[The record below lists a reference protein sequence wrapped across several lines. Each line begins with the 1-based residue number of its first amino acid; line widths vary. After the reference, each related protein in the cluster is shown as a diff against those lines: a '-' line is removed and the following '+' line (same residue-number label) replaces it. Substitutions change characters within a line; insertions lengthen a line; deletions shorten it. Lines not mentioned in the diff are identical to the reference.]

1 VHPMANLIAT
11 EQVHVGD
18 LIQVDFDSERREM
31 SFECADEG
39 LPVFTMFRAAGVD
52 IPDDIEMRTSDSLQR
67 LSRTPALTG
76 VRD

>member
-1 VHPMANLIAT
+1 
-11 EQVHVGD
+11 
-18 LIQVDFDSERREM
+18 M